1 MLLLTASLFVNYFA
15 LRLID
20 NVVIQNKLSD
30 KEIHNSNRVTAS
42 MGISQ
47 EILLREAD
55 ISVKLSFG
63 YATPFIIPHGDKYY
77 EVITSPVNIEV
88 STSILKFVKMSK
100 SDRNNATFIITNLL
114 LTYIYN
120 SEDFSLADIVNSH
133 GSNLSFY
140 SNSNYYN
147 LLSLAVPPPKA

>member
-1 MLLLTASLFVNYFA
+1 M
-15 LRLID
+15 
-20 NVVIQNKLSD
+20 
-30 KEIHNSNRVTAS
+30 RVTES

-47 EILLREAD
+47 GILLKETD

-100 SDRNNATFIITNLL
+100 SDRNNATFIVTNLL
-114 LTYIYN
+114 LTYILT
-120 SEDFSLADIVNSH
+120 SEDFTFTTVTNSN
-133 GSNLSFY
+133 GLNLSFY
-140 SNSNYYN
+140 SNSNYIN
-147 LLSLAVPPPKA
+147 LLSVAVPPPQV